1 VANQGSEQHIIF
13 LVPCIKQGH
22 EHFFQGAC
30 GHPVG
35 LFEKARK
42 GLPMTPHSV
51 IFQTFIEGLQWIGD
65 ELVPPVTPHTNRSE
79 SLIERA

>member
-1 VANQGSEQHIIF
+1 MHPFGNST
-13 LVPCIKQGH
+13 CS
-22 EHFFQGAC
+22 QGAC

-35 LFEKARK
+35 LFEKEKK
-42 GLPMTPHSV
+42 GVPFTPHSV

-65 ELVPPVTPHTNRSE
+65 ELVPPQNNPTE